1 MPGKLRAEKILA
13 RVPPADKCVLIAN
26 HLHGSANPGRIG
38 LVPVQASTSVGTKSM
53 GSALAE
59 RAIGTPHKSAE
70 NRRGKSRNDR
80 AHLSLSKLQRTIQ
93 DDDSMAHVA
102 LSALPRHADSC

>member
-13 RVPPADKCVLIAN
+13 RVSPADGGVLIASD
-26 HLHGSANPGRIG
+26 LHVPAIQAGLA

-70 NRRGKSRNDR
+70 NRRG
-80 AHLSLSKLQRTIQ
+80 
-93 DDDSMAHVA
+93 
-102 LSALPRHADSC
+102 